1 MALRSRKERII
12 QTVSFELGGLMIA
25 APLYALFFDTS
36 SGHSFFLLVCISA
49 VVLIWAPVH
58 NTLFDKLDLHVFH
71 RLASARPHKW
81 RVLHAISLEVSSIA
95 LTFPVVLLIS
105 EHGALGALA
114 VNIGLTLFYTA
125 YGYLFHLV
133 FDMVRPVQ
141 SNMLLPE

>member
-12 QTVSFELGGLMIA
+12 QTISFELSGLMIA

-49 VVLIWAPVH
+49 VVLIWVPMH
-58 NTLFDKLDLHVFH
+58 NTLFDKFDLYAFR

-81 RVLHAISLEVSSIA
+81 RVLHAISQEMSSIA
-95 LTFPVVLLIS
+95 LTFPVVMLIS
-105 EHGALGALA
+105 DHGIWGTMA
-114 VNIGLTLFYTA
+114 VNAGLTLFYTV
-125 YGYLFHLV
+125 YGYLFHLT

-141 SNMLLPE
+141 SNTLLSK